1 MNPIEFPNNDQY
13 YLALAEEAFSAGNY
27 QQALEKYQLAY
38 QENSSTKLNHLI
50 ASLALE
56 QGEFAEALEY
66 ANEAADSYLETAETI
81 DLYLQI
87 QTYSKKFFAA
97 REFLWRGQKEKLLTE
112 EQGELWLLRID
123 DQEAFYQRQQQT
135 LLKQIEEQLSQLP
148 TLMPMEQLVLV
159 RKIKQLPEERLRS
172 VAEDFMI
179 DSKIAPLV
187 RSYLFESLARV
198 GIADKVRYL
207 TIQAEIVELSPAET
221 GFDVTLQT
229 EIEMQL
235 DEKLRD
241 NDPILLANILEQVK
255 LEMAFLYPLQTA
267 YQKPEAW
274 VSSYLA
280 DYLNEAETLDETIE
294 AIREKIKRLMFDY
307 H

>member
-27 QQALEKYQLAY
+27 QQALENYQLAY
-38 QENSSTKLNHLI
+38 QENPSPKLNRLI

-66 ANEAADSYLETAETI
+66 ANEAADSYLENAETV
-81 DLYLQI
+81 DLYLQV
-87 QTYSKKFFAA
+87 QAYSKNFFAA
-97 REFLWRGQKEKLLTE
+97 REFLWRAQKDQLLTE
-112 EQGELWLLRID
+112 EQNELWLLRID

-135 LLKQIEEQLSQLP
+135 LLKQLEEQLSQLP
-148 TLMPMEQLVLV
+148 TLMPMEQLMLV

-172 VAEDFMI
+172 LAEAFMI
-179 DSKIAPLV
+179 DPKVAPLV

-198 GIADKVRYL
+198 GVADKVRYL

-229 EIEMQL
+229 EIETRL
-235 DEKLRD
+235 DEKLSD

-255 LEMAFLYPLQTA
+255 LEMAFLYPLQPA
-267 YQKPEAW
+267 YLKPEAW
-274 VSSYLA
+274 ASSYLA
-280 DYLNEAETLDETIE
+280 DYLDEAEALDETIE
-294 AIREKIKRLMFDY
+294 AIREKIKQLMFDY